1 MLAPDEGIGALHK
14 ACEEGNI
21 EYVKMMLERKDID
34 VNLQSKV
41 KKGEGMIHWNKE
53 SKTNHFF

>member
-1 MLAPDEGIGALHK
+1 MLAPDEGIGALHS
-14 ACEEGNI
+14 ACEQGNI

-41 KKGEGMIHWNKE
+41 KKGRD
-53 SKTNHFF
+53 